1 MPDQAKAR
9 DVGAAVKLKS
19 LCQTNR
25 RLVEGAHRVKHGCGL
40 VLPDE
45 LTLNGRGDD
54 ARADRLGQQ
63 QDIARV
69 RTAVGE
75 HAVERNKTAHRQT
88 VLGLVVVDGVAARD
102 GATRLDALVGAARQN
117 LTGNLNAQT
126 ARDTQQVHGMA
137 RPPAHGVDVR
147 QRVGRGDLAKQERV
161 VDHRRK
167 EVDGLHE
174 PQVLPYAEDARIVGG
189 IKPHEQVVVMH
200 IGQIAQDLGEG
211 SGSQLSGSTARG
223 SHRRELNLIV
233 SHRFLLS
240 SVNHFLPVYA

>member
-19 LCQTNR
+19 LCQTDR
-25 RLVEGAHRVKHGCGL
+25 GLVEGAHRIKHRTSL
-40 VLPDE
+40 VLLDE
-45 LTLNGRGDD
+45 LALNGRGDD

-63 QDIARV
+63 QDITHV
-69 RTAVGE
+69 RAAVGE
-75 HAVERNKTAHRQT
+75 HAVERDKTAHGQA
-88 VLGLVVVDGVAARD
+88 VLGLVVVDGVTARD
-102 GATRLDALVGAARQN
+102 GATRLDALVGATRQN
-117 LTGNLNAQT
+117 LAGNLNAQAT
-126 ARDTQQVHGMA
+126 RDAQKVHGMA

-147 QRVGRGDLAKQERV
+147 QRVGRSDLAKQERV
-161 VDHRRK
+161 IDHRWE

-189 IKPHEQVVVMH
+189 IEPHEQVVVMH
-200 IGQIAQDLGEG
+200 IGQVAQDLGEG

-233 SHRFLLS
+233 SHRYLPS